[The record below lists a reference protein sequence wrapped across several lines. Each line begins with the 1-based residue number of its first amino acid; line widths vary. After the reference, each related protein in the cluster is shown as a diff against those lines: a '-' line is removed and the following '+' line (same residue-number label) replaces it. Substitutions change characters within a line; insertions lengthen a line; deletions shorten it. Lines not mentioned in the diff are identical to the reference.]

1 MANTNEQIAE
11 KVVAAVGGKDN
22 ISSVTHCMTR
32 LRFTLKDGSLPDQ
45 EAVKKIRGVLGV
57 VVSGGQFQVVIGQNV
72 PKVYAAV
79 CSQTGLQAQ
88 KVIDENLDGPKEK
101 LMPKKVGS
109 NILNYLSGSIAP
121 LIPIIMAAALF
132 RTIGA
137 ILGPD
142 ILGILSTDS
151 HLYVLFDFVYD
162 AGFYFFPIYLG
173 YTAAKKLNTS
183 TALGMFVGGIL
194 LAPDFMAMIGTDV
207 SFTVFGIPC
216 MLNDYSTT
224 IVPILLAVW
233 VMSYVHKFFSK
244 YIPTVISTI
253 FTPFCTILVMLP
265 ITLCALAPSGN
276 FIGQY
281 LAQFLNWFSSVG
293 GGFAVGLMGAAYSF
307 MVLTGMHGPI
317 VLMAISSL
325 VATGTDTLVFIG
337 GGVSMFACCGMALGA
352 ALRLKNKEDKALGVS
367 CMLTGLLSGITE
379 PALYGIG
386 IRYKRPF
393 IGLALGGLVGG
404 LYAGFTHVTY
414 HVMISILVLAPLSY
428 TAGGTTN
435 IINGTIA
442 SILALVVS
450 TVITYFFGFTKADI
464 EGEEA

>member
-1 MANTNEQIAE
+1 
-11 KVVAAVGGKDN
+11 
-22 ISSVTHCMTR
+22 
-32 LRFTLKDGSLPDQ
+32 
-45 EAVKKIRGVLGV
+45 
-57 VVSGGQFQVVIGQNV
+57 
-72 PKVYAAV
+72 
-79 CSQTGLQAQ
+79 
-88 KVIDENLDGPKEK
+88 
-101 LMPKKVGS
+101 
-109 NILNYLSGSIAP
+109 
-121 LIPIIMAAALF
+121 
-132 RTIGA
+132 
-137 ILGPD
+137 
-142 ILGILSTDS
+142 
-151 HLYVLFDFVYD
+151 
-162 AGFYFFPIYLG
+162 
-173 YTAAKKLNTS
+173 
-183 TALGMFVGGIL
+183 
-194 LAPDFMAMIGTDV
+194 
-207 SFTVFGIPC
+207 
-216 MLNDYSTT
+216 
-224 IVPILLAVW
+224 
-233 VMSYVHKFFSK
+233 MSYVHKFFSK

-265 ITLCALAPSGN
+265 ITLCALAPLGN

-352 ALRLKNKEDKALGVS
+352 ALRLKNKEDKV
-367 CMLTGLLSGITE
+367 
-379 PALYGIG
+379 
-386 IRYKRPF
+386 
-393 IGLALGGLVGG
+393 GGLVGG

-435 IINGTIA
+435 MINGTIA

>member
-1 MANTNEQIAE
+1 M
-11 KVVAAVGGKDN
+11 
-22 ISSVTHCMTR
+22 
-32 LRFTLKDGSLPDQ
+32 
-45 EAVKKIRGVLGV
+45 
-57 VVSGGQFQVVIGQNV
+57 
-72 PKVYAAV
+72 
-79 CSQTGLQAQ
+79 
-88 KVIDENLDGPKEK
+88 
-101 LMPKKVGS
+101 GS

-317 VLMAISSL
+317 VLMAISSF

-393 IGLALGGLVGG
+393 IGLALGDLVGG

-435 IINGTIA
+435 MINGTIA